1 MNGKEK
7 ILLDRVTYA
16 LLGTVLLAVLAL
28 LFHVLSRDASFVAG
42 VDPTE
47 AAKHDPTVGCIT
59 SVEEPEDTFEL
70 VRLTFGGTCTP
81 ASMLGSDS
89 YGTFNQYYKEKGAA
103 YFLENLRPTFE
114 KDHLTVLG
122 CNAVFS
128 DSETLTMAEN
138 AATEWYRA
146 PASMTDV
153 FSVGGVEALSLAC
166 RRTRDYGA
174 TGYAD
179 TKASLEAEGLLWG
192 DGGKALYVPTA
203 YGVELAIG
211 FFIYTDDSLMEIL
224 SWIET
229 VKAKYDL
236 VVLYLT
242 DGENSYQVSP
252 DKQNAYRS
260 MVDAG
265 ARLVVGVSNGKLQ
278 PTEQYG
284 DGYIAYSLGS
294 LMDGS
299 SKYPEKYAGLLDV
312 WIKVNGGKITELDCA
327 LLPCRTYDEQN
338 PWKPFL
344 LTDGEEYRA
353 VQSFLYGHS
362 ESPEE

>member
-16 LLGTVLLAVLAL
+16 LLGTALLVVLAL
-28 LFHVLSRDASFVAG
+28 LFHVLGRDASFVAG
-42 VDPTE
+42 VGPTE
-47 AAKHDPTVGCIT
+47 AAKQDPAIGCNT

-89 YGTFNQYYKEKGAA
+89 YGTFNHYYNDKGAA

-128 DSETLTMAEN
+128 DSETLTKAEN
-138 AATEWYRA
+138 GDSQWHLA
-146 PASMTDV
+146 PSSMTDV
-153 FSVGGVEALSLAC
+153 FSEAGVEALSLAC

-174 TGYAD
+174 AGYAD
-179 TKASLEAEGLLWG
+179 TKASLEADGLLWG
-192 DGGKALYVPTA
+192 DGGKALYSTTDC
-203 YGVELAIG
+203 GIDLAIG
-211 FFIYTDDSLMEIL
+211 FFMYTDDGLVEIL
-224 SWIET
+224 SWIGNA
-229 VKAKYDL
+229 KAKYDL
-236 VVLYLT
+236 VAVYLT
-242 DGENSYQVSP
+242 DEEDSYTVSP
-252 DKQNAYRS
+252 EKQRAYQT
-260 MVDAG
+260 MVEAG
-265 ARLVVGVSNGKLQ
+265 AHLVVGAGDGKLQ
-278 PTEQYG
+278 PAESYK

-294 LMDGS
+294 LLDGS
-299 SKYPEKYAGLLDV
+299 SKYPEKYAALLDV
-312 WIKVNGGKITELDCA
+312 WIKVNEGEITELECS

-344 LTDGEEYRA
+344 LTEGEECRA
-353 VQSFLYGHS
+353 VQFFLIGAS
-362 ESPEE
+362 DSPEK